1 MCPGFSETHKKYISV
16 GLEGCGL
23 RNLPEDELYLGLQSE
38 SCCQA
43 PFGVAP
49 G

>member
-1 MCPGFSETHKKYISV
+1 MCPGFSETHTSV

-23 RNLPEDELYLGLQSE
+23 RNLPGDELYLGLQSKG
-38 SCCQA
+38 CCQA